1 VFTVTSES
9 FEETVKLG
17 KMLGT
22 LAGPGDIIAMTGDLG
37 SGKTH
42 FAMGVARGLGVAP
55 SVPVTS
61 PTFTLL
67 NCYSGRLPLYHF
79 DLYRLAGAVDLY
91 DLGFE
96 EYFYGEGVC
105 LIEWAERLG
114 DSMPDERLEV
124 SFVYVD
130 ESRRTISFTPT
141 GSRYVQMAAAL
152 HVLHHAEQK
161 NL

>member
-1 VFTVTSES
+1 M
-9 FEETVKLG
+9 LG
-17 KMLGT
+17 KILGT

-55 SVPVTS
+55 SIPVTS

-79 DLYRLAGAVDLY
+79 DLYRLAGAADLH

-114 DSMPDERLEV
+114 NSIPEERLEV

-130 ESRRTISFTPT
+130 EFSRIISFTPNS
-141 GSRYVQMAAAL
+141 SRYERMAKSL
-152 HVLHHAEQK
+152 HDLQLDGQK
-161 NL
+161 IL

>member
-1 VFTVTSES
+1 MFTVTSES
-9 FEETVKLG
+9 LEETV
-17 KMLGT
+17 MLGRILGS

-42 FAMGVARGLGVAP
+42 FAMGVARGLGVPP
-55 SVPVTS
+55 SIPVTS

-79 DLYRLAGAVDLY
+79 DLYRLAGAVDLD

-114 DSMPDERLEV
+114 ESMPDERLE
-124 SFVYVD
+124 
-130 ESRRTISFTPT
+130 ISFEYRDEFRRCMSFIPN
-141 GSRYVQMAAAL
+141 GLHYQHMAAAL
-152 HVLHHAEQK
+152 CTLHREKQK

>member
-1 VFTVTSES
+1 MFTVTSES
-9 FEETVKLG
+9 FEETVMLG
-17 KMLGT
+17 EMLGT
-22 LAGPGDIIAMTGDLG
+22 LAGPGDIIAMTGELG

-42 FAMGVARGLGVAP
+42 FARGVARGLGVA
-55 SVPVTS
+55 SSTPVTS

-67 NCYSGRLPLYHF
+67 NCYLGRLPLYHF
-79 DLYRLAGAVDLY
+79 DLYRLAGASDLY

-114 DSMPDERLEV
+114 ESMPEERLEV
-124 SFVYVD
+124 SFIYRD
-130 ESRRTISFTPT
+130 ESCRIITFVPNGPRYEQIA
-141 GSRYVQMAAAL
+141 GSL
-152 HVLHHAEQK
+152 DVLHHDEQK